1 MSFSSFRPDL
11 ITSRIQLVSA
21 TPRLAKRGKLPH
33 RIHAPNLIDHG
44 EKLFTEMVG
53 GIKYADL
60 GLLPFREVPDRSA
73 EENSLQEAVL
83 EG

>member
-1 MSFSSFRPDL
+1 VSFSSFRPDL

-44 EKLFTEMVG
+44 EKPFAETVG

-60 GLLPFREVPDRSA
+60 GLLPFREVPDRST